1 MVIFWKRN
9 EKNNIIKVINK
20 KKHLIFV
27 TTITTAVCVKK
38 NLTIAT
44 AESCTGGM
52 ISSAIVHINGSSQI
66 FKSSVIV
73 YSNNMKSKLLNIP
86 KDLITKNGA
95 VSEIVVYNMAKKSLE
110 ILNSDVSIAVTGI
123 AGPTGGS
130 VDKPVGLVWIGI
142 GTNEKIITH
151 KYQFNGNRLEIRQKT
166 TQEALKLANNVI
178 LEI

>member
-1 MVIFWKRN
+1 MWKKIN
-9 EKNNIIKVINK
+9 QETEKLYLN
-20 KKHLIFV
+20 
-27 TTITTAVCVKK
+27 CVNK
-38 NLTIAT
+38 NLTITT

-73 YSNNMKSKLLNIP
+73 YSNDMKSKLLNIP
-86 KDLITKNGA
+86 KDLITKYGA
-95 VSEIVVYNMAKKSLE
+95 VSEIVVHSMAKKSLE
-110 ILNSDVSIAVTGI
+110 IVNADVSIAVTGI

-130 VDKPVGLVWIGI
+130 IDKPVGLVWVGI
-142 GTNEKIITH
+142 GTKEKIITK

-166 TQEALKLANNVI
+166 TQESLKLANNVI

>member
-1 MVIFWKRN
+1 MWRKIN
-9 EKNNIIKVINK
+9 QESEKLYLNCIN
-20 KKHLIFV
+20 
-27 TTITTAVCVKK
+27 K
-38 NLTIAT
+38 NLTITT

-66 FKSSVIV
+66 FTSSVIV

-86 KDLITKNGA
+86 EDLIKKNGA
-95 VSEIVVYNMAKKSLE
+95 VSEIVAFYMAKNLLKKLKSNL
-110 ILNSDVSIAVTGI
+110 SIAVTGI

-142 GTNEKIITH
+142 GTKEKIITNN
-151 KYQFNGNRLEIRQKT
+151 YQFNGNRLEIRKKAT
-166 TQEALKLANNVI
+166 HKSLKLANNVI

>member
-1 MVIFWKRN
+1 MWKKIN
-9 EKNNIIKVINK
+9 QESEKLYLN
-20 KKHLIFV
+20 
-27 TTITTAVCVKK
+27 CVNK
-38 NLTIAT
+38 NLIITT

-73 YSNNMKSKLLNIP
+73 YSNDMKSKLLNIP
-86 KDLITKNGA
+86 KDLITKYGA
-95 VSEIVVYNMAKKSLE
+95 VSEIVVHSMAKKSLE
-110 ILNSDVSIAVTGI
+110 IVNSDVSIAVTGI

-130 VDKPVGLVWIGI
+130 VDKPVGLVWVGI
-142 GTNEKIITH
+142 GTKEKIITK

-166 TQEALKLANNVI
+166 TQESLKLANNVI

>member
-1 MVIFWKRN
+1 MWQKIN
-9 EKNNIIKVINK
+9 QESEKLYLN
-20 KKHLIFV
+20 
-27 TTITTAVCVKK
+27 CVNK
-38 NLTIAT
+38 NLTITT

-73 YSNNMKSKLLNIP
+73 YSNDMKSKLLNIP
-86 KDLITKNGA
+86 KDLIIKNGA
-95 VSEIVVYNMAKKSLE
+95 VSETVVHNMAKKSLE
-110 ILNSDVSIAVTGI
+110 MVNSDVSIAVTGI

-142 GTNEKIITH
+142 GTKEKIITK

-166 TQEALKLANNVI
+166 TLESLKLANDII